1 MKHRYMIIVYYVG
14 VEDEYKTYVG
24 FFDHY
29 EDVKN
34 EIALADRCSYEWQ
47 LYKYH
52 NSKEVQGYV
61 RYK

>member
-14 VEDEYKTYVG
+14 VDDEDKSYVG

-34 EIALADRCSYEWQ
+34 LIALADEWQ

-61 RYK
+61 IMNEV